1 MRRGAVADMAPLQRA
16 FGIVPSGTVPRPP
29 KLCPSWD
36 RLMPGARAR
45 RLVLAVQQA
54 TPRMRHHRRPI
65 TEGPSPKARAR
76 RPPRPAAFS
85 LLSRTVSTRREQA
98 HSCACPVD
106 RRRGSD
112 AVFHFD

>member
-65 TEGPSPKARAR
+65 TEGPGTEAAPPRRFLVALQDCFDPERAGSFLRMPR
-76 RPPRPAAFS
+76 RPEAW
-85 LLSRTVSTRREQA
+85 LRR
-98 HSCACPVD
+98 CFPL
-106 RRRGSD
+106 
-112 AVFHFD
+112 